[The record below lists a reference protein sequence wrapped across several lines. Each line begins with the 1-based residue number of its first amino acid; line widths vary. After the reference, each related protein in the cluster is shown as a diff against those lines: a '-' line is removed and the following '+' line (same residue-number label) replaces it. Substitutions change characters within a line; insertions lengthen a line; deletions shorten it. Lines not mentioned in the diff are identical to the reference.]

1 MKNLSTILKASAV
14 AMLFLVAV
22 SLNAEEWAQTKY
34 DPTGTWDYEVETP
47 DGNVTGEMIVAMED
61 GEYSVT
67 IKSDI
72 YGDMTLEDITFEK
85 NVMEGTIS
93 VEGQS
98 MEMELKFD
106 GDEMEGAVY
115 TGEDE
120 LAITAERQ
128 KKN

>member
-1 MKNLSTILKASAV
+1 MKNLSTILRASAV

-61 GEYSVT
+61 GEYTVT

-98 MEMELKFD
+98 MEMEMKFD

-128 KKN
+128 KK